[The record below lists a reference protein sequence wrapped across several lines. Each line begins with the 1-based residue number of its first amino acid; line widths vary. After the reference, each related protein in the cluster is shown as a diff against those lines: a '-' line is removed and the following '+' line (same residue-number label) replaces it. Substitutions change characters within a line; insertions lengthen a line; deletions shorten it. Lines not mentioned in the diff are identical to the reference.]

1 MFEAIMAVIVLL
13 GIIENLLDDAI
24 AERVKGIDLDPI
36 ACLFDNFLIPVHEFL
51 CAVDPEVVENRQ

>member
-1 MFEAIMAVIVLL
+1 MAIIVLL

-36 ACLFDNFLIPVHEFL
+36 ACLLDNFLIPVHEFL